1 VDLDRRV
8 AQALIPGNPHIL
20 GTGGIYGARRLAA
33 LAPQDE
39 DTRFL
44 IEAWRLMREG
54 QDLNRQEAAMEERFR
69 ILRVRHMIGDLTEEA
84 WKTSLQRAEK
94 DVNFTRSV
102 RQVRDVYVGA
112 VRDLVR
118 QVLTDGHD
126 KKEIRRQVQELMD
139 YCNQSYDGVSKRF
152 GRITPHIT
160 VKLTR

>member
-1 VDLDRRV
+1 
-8 AQALIPGNPHIL
+8 
-20 GTGGIYGARRLAA
+20 
-33 LAPQDE
+33 
-39 DTRFL
+39 
-44 IEAWRLMREG
+44 
-54 QDLNRQEAAMEERFR
+54 MEERFR

-84 WKTSLQRAEK
+84 WKASLQRAEK

-102 RQVRDVYVGA
+102 RQVRDVYLGA

-139 YCNQSYDGVSKRF
+139 YCNQSYEGVSKRY
-152 GRITPHIT
+152 GRITPRIT